1 MSRESDWIDGG
12 KEIGAVIIGFALRR
26 ISRSDEDLV
35 RGVKNKAGVQVRGF
49 AETIEFLQP

>member
-35 RGVKNKAGVQVRGF
+35 RGVKNKAGVQVGGF
-49 AETIEFLQP
+49 AEP